1 MSRRLHDPGT
11 VYLLHFID
19 PATGESARYRHA
31 GHYTGWALDLATRLA
46 RHEDGRGARLLEVIR
61 DAGLGWKLAR
71 TWPGDRRRERQIKN
85 QGGASRHCPE
95 CGVRPREDAL
105 PVNAD
110 GSLSR
115 SRTTDAQ
122 KHAAGVMTSTQQ
134 AEHTA
139 LRQGAYGRIAA
150 EDRGRIRRAAALST
164 DAVPGRD
171 DLWTGRPAGTP
182 PGFQAGSET
191 RPAGALTRK
200 QPVPEKGNEK
210 ENTMTSSPAAGPGYR
225 ADRDARARED
235 PARAGAITAQQI
247 ISAQAAAGMN
257 ADRIA
262 AHHQEV
268 SASLLSGADTEDGHA
283 FAREYDTTGEALLA
297 DLREM
302 QRGPEPDRTPG
313 APHPDA
319 RLAARGWRNCQHGI
333 YVRHQ
338 AQAEADSDPE
348 AA

>member
-1 MSRRLHDPGT
+1 MSRRLRYPGT

-46 RHEDGRGARLLEVIR
+46 KHEDGRGARLLEVIR

-71 TWPGDRRRERQIKN
+71 TWPGDRKRERQIKN

-150 EDRGRIRRAAALST
+150 EDRGRIQRGAALST
-164 DAVPGRD
+164 DAVLARD
-171 DLWTGRPAGTP
+171 DLWTGQPAGTLP
-182 PGFQAGSET
+182 RLQAGSEV
-191 RPAGALTRK
+191 RPRAAITRK
-200 QPVPEKGNEK
+200 QPVPEKGN
-210 ENTMTSSPAAGPGYR
+210 TMTSSPAARPGYR
-225 ADRDARARED
+225 ADRDAHARED
-235 PARAGAITAQQI
+235 PARAGAVTAQQI
-247 ISAQAAAGMN
+247 ISAQASAGMS

-262 AHHQEV
+262 EHHQDV
-268 SASLLSGADTEDGHA
+268 AASLFSGAETADGQA
-283 FAREYDTTGEALLA
+283 FAREYNQAGEALIG

-302 QRGPEPDRTPG
+302 ERGPEPDRSPG

-319 RLAARGWRNCQHGI
+319 RLAGRGWQACEHGHGVF
-333 YVRHQ
+333 VRRP